1 MVLRIGKG
9 DGTTVVG
16 RCAGRVP
23 PRKPLN
29 IKQMEPGV
37 GVEPTAYAL
46 QVRCS
51 TTELT
56 RRGLSA

>member
-1 MVLRIGKG
+1 MRYDTPVSLTGQQ
-9 DGTTVVG
+9 
-16 RCAGRVP
+16 
-23 PRKPLN
+23 
-29 IKQMEPGV
+29 KQMSADQDMEPGV

-56 RRGLSA
+56 RRGL